1 MHFVIVTFII
11 QDEHKTRWTTSG
23 SMHHLWSWENLSI
36 NMSSPCQHWTWR
48 TPDLYDIIFKNSH
61 SISVRLRKIF
71 TFCLLSTKQNF
82 INPMTLHSA
91 HCPSCG
97 YHHLV
102 PWTLVPPAGDE
113 ELHDKVPRHSGFST
127 QQEQGEGQWPSRGQM
142 DGLSFFIQCK
152 DLG

>member
-1 MHFVIVTFII
+1 MHFVIVIFII
-11 QDEHKTRWTTSG
+11 QDEHKTRWTVSG
-23 SMHHLWSWENLSI
+23 SMHHLWPWENLSI

-97 YHHLV
+97 YYHLV
-102 PWTLVPPAGDE
+102 PWTLVPTCWWWRAPWQSAQTQWLLHTAG
-113 ELHDKVPRHSGFST
+113 SGRGSVAL
-127 QQEQGEGQWPSRGQM
+127 QGTDGWP
-142 DGLSFFIQCK
+142 LLFYTV
-152 DLG
+152 